1 LLGWDCS
8 GNSSPD
14 SANRP
19 NCLDH
24 HTPKGVSVE
33 RPYQSPACPSE
44 PQTQTPEGKEPIR
57 KRGDAKI
64 AVFSV
69 VTETCERS
77 GHQGIGGEGQG
88 KGSGLWDQYPTN
100 QAQVAGL
107 QWLRSGVV
115 CEVQEQTRTR
125 AHARVGT
132 WPGAKPEAGGGVGVR
147 KISSIHAIH
156 TR

>member
-1 LLGWDCS
+1 VQRQVHQVKGGWD
-8 GNSSPD
+8 
-14 SANRP
+14 
-19 NCLDH
+19 LF
-24 HTPKGVSVE
+24 GVCGVW
-33 RPYQSPACPSE
+33 Y
-44 PQTQTPEGKEPIR
+44 
-57 KRGDAKI
+57 
-64 AVFSV
+64 
-69 VTETCERS
+69 
-77 GHQGIGGEGQG
+77 
-88 KGSGLWDQYPTN
+88 QYPTN

-107 QWLRSGVV
+107 QWLLSGVV